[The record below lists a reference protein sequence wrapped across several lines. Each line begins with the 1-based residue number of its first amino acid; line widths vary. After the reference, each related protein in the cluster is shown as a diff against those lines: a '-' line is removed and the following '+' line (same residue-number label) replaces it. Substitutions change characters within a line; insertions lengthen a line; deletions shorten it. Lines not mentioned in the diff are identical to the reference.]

1 MKFPPRRS
9 APSLGTVPPRTAGAS
24 RDFLRFP
31 TSHRRCFL
39 GFPPLR
45 FGHAPVIACLAA
57 GTAAAAGTPQLTP
70 DDYVAIQQLDAKYAF
85 AIETCTNKGYDYA
98 DLYVPDGEFSVA
110 SEWGQPP
117 RKVLVKGRDA
127 LANADGGGPGGCR
140 DPKTFMGY
148 GLSHIIADAVITPT
162 PTGASSK
169 EILLVVGV
177 GGDPTA
183 IESQGGY
190 ESTYVKTP
198 AGWRYVSRLHV
209 FPGMATSVQFG
220 HKAPQA
226 RPAPVEQPLTG
237 GVDPKL
243 LVPPQSAHS
252 SLTPQDYI
260 DIEQLS
266 ARYAFAVDHCS
277 NNGYDY
283 ADLYTEDG
291 EFGIAPDWNTA
302 PKRTIKGREAL
313 ADIDGG
319 GPGGCRDPKTLRGYG
334 ITHVIL
340 SPIIRPT
347 PTGAA
352 GTAILLA
359 LGVGGNPN
367 AIERQGGYQD
377 VYVKTAK
384 GWRIKTRWHVF
395 PNMATSIQFGK
406 AGHQEGAK

>member
-1 MKFPPRRS
+1 MKIPPRRI
-9 APSLGTVPPRTAGAS
+9 APSLGTVAAA
-24 RDFLRFP
+24 F
-31 TSHRRCFL
+31 
-39 GFPPLR
+39 
-45 FGHAPVIACLAA
+45 LAA
-57 GTAAAAGTPQLTP
+57 GPAIAADATKLTP
-70 DDYVAIQQLDAKYAF
+70 ADYVAIQQLDAQYAF

-98 DLYVPDGEFSVA
+98 DLYVPEGEFGVA
-110 SEWGQPP
+110 PDWGQHPQ
-117 RKVLVKGRDA
+117 KTLKGRDA

-148 GLSHIIADAVITPT
+148 GLTHIIADNVITPT
-162 PTGASSK
+162 PTGATSK

-177 GGDPTA
+177 GAEPTA

-190 ESTYVKTP
+190 ESTYIKTP
-198 AGWRYVSRLHV
+198 AGWRYVTRWHV
-209 FPGMATSVQFG
+209 FPNMATSVQFG
-220 HKAPQA
+220 HQTPAA
-226 RPAPVEQPLTG
+226 RPAPVEQPLAE

-243 LVPPQSAHS
+243 LVPPESARS
-252 SLTPQDYI
+252 ALTPQDYI
-260 DIEQLS
+260 DLEQLS
-266 ARYAFAVDHCS
+266 ARYAFAVDRCT

-283 ADLYTEDG
+283 ADLYTEEG
-291 EFGIAPDWNTA
+291 EFGIAPDWTTT

-347 PTGAA
+347 ATGAA

-367 AIERQGGYQD
+367 AIERQGGYED

-406 AGHQEGAK
+406 ASNPGSAK